1 MSETVKKKPDFNKLD
16 FSKISG
22 ENVTPV
28 LPKVPAPVEGLSS
41 EKKSVRD
48 GAWIYGKDI
57 AEVTPD
63 EFKNWLADLLP
74 GVGVEKW
81 EDSTINSP
89 KDREKVILRLSNTLH
104 RVFCFPHSRTTDEKK
119 YIN

>member
-22 ENVTPV
+22 ESTTSVVPQI
-28 LPKVPAPVEGLSS
+28 PAPIEGLPA
-41 EKKSVRD
+41 KKKGVQD

-89 KDREKVILRLSNTLH
+89 KDREKVILRLSDTLH
-104 RVFCFPHSRTTDEKK
+104 RVFCFPRSRPADEKK
-119 YIN
+119 YVN